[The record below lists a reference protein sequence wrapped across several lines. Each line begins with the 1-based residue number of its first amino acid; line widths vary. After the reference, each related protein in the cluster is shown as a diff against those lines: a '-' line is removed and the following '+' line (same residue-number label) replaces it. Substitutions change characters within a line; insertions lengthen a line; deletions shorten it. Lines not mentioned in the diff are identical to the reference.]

1 MTGVQTCALPI
12 CQCVGKD
19 CVTEQESNGNHCRHR
34 LTVSVMATH
43 DKLKYRF
50 SVFTHF
56 VSDMVVSLAV
66 SFPFQATLM
75 EKRNMNS
82 CSLIIDV
89 L

>member
-1 MTGVQTCALPI
+1 MLHG
-12 CQCVGKD
+12 QCVGKD
-19 CVTEQESNGNHCRHR
+19 CVTEQESNRNHCRDG
-34 LTVSVMATH
+34 LTVSVMAKH
-43 DKLKYRF
+43 DKVQYKF
-50 SVFTHF
+50 SVFAHF

-82 CSLIIDV
+82 FSLIIDI

>member
-1 MTGVQTCALPI
+1 MVNVLVRI
-12 CQCVGKD
+12 V
-19 CVTEQESNGNHCRHR
+19 SLNRSLNRNHCRDR
-34 LTVSVMATH
+34 LTVSVMAKH
-43 DKLKYRF
+43 EKLKYEF
-50 SVFTHF
+50 SMFTHF